1 MRIKTWLKWLG
12 GMLLIAVITVVIAF
26 EVSPKPGTKLIQFAF
41 NREVPIRDAGHFA
54 QAKETVNVVKN
65 ERYDSKYAQNTF
77 DIYYPK
83 NLNKHE
89 QVPVIFWLH
98 GGGYLAGDKSLVN
111 EFAHYVATKEH
122 IAVIS
127 ANYELA
133 PELQYPGQVQQLEDV
148 YRYVTENAKKYPYID
163 FTKVAFGGDSAGAQ
177 IAGQFVLIQTNPA
190 YAKQM
195 NMPATVPMD
204 RLKAFISYSGPVD
217 LQQLKTLPAT
227 NLFMKFFART
237 VAWDLIGDKE
247 WKQHP
252 AVDEASIA
260 QHVTADF
267 PPTYITDGNTFSFPE
282 QGKALERALKA
293 KHVPVEG
300 LFFDKDHGDIYHE
313 YQFSYHLKEAQQAL
327 DETLLFLRDYM
338 K

>member
-1 MRIKTWLKWLG
+1 MRIKTALKWLT
-12 GMLLIAVITVVIAF
+12 GMMLIVVIAIIIAF
-26 EVSPKPGTKLIQFAF
+26 EVSPKPGTALIQFAF
-41 NREVPIRDAGHFA
+41 NREVPIRDTGNFA
-54 QAKETVNVVKN
+54 QAKDTVNVVKN
-65 ERYDSKYAQNTF
+65 ERYDSPYARNTF

-83 NLNKHE
+83 NLKKHE

-111 EFAHYVATKEH
+111 EFAHYVATKER
-122 IAVIS
+122 IAIIS

-133 PELQYPGQVQQLEDV
+133 PELHYPGQVHQLEDV
-148 YRYVTENAKKYPYID
+148 YKYVTEHAKNYPYLD
-163 FTKVAFGGDSAGAQ
+163 FTKIAFGGDSAGAQ
-177 IAGQFVLIQTNPA
+177 IAGQFVVVQTNPT
-190 YAKQM
+190 YAQQM
-195 NMPATVPMD
+195 NMTATVPQNH
-204 RLKAFISYSGPVD
+204 LKAFISYSGPMD

-237 VAWDLIGDKE
+237 VAWDLIGHKE
-247 WKQHP
+247 WKTHP

-267 PPTYITDGNTFSFPE
+267 PPTYVTDGNTFSFPE
-282 QGKALERALKA
+282 QGQAFEQALNDQK
-293 KHVPVEG
+293 VPVEG
-300 LFFDKDHGDIYHE
+300 LFFPESHRKIYHE

-327 DETLLFLRDYM
+327 DETLLFLRHYM